1 MLRTFALYLLLGSL
15 TMVFPAQ
22 NPETKPETAQKVT
35 PGAPIQVVGFS
46 VRTTNAAEAKGD
58 GEIPKLWN
66 RFFQENLGDK
76 IPHRVGQSLSSYIR
90 TTPATRTANTPI
102 RWVLPSIRSRTCP
115 RIWPSA
121 PSPSALTRS
130 LPPRQALRSRRS
142 PLFGQKS
149 GACPKPNSAAN
160 DPSSWTT
167 KRTTTSPIHKTSR
180 SVSTWVLLPRLNS
193 KNVGALPSR
202 RSCFCR

>member
-35 PGAPIQVVGFS
+35 LGAPIQVVGFS

-76 IPHRVGQSLSSYIR
+76 IPHRVGQSLIVVYSDYASDQNGEYTYTLGAPVDSVADMPKDLAVRTIPVASYAVF
-90 TTPATRTANTPI
+90 TTPPGPPQQT
-102 RWVLPSIRSRTCP
+102 LPAIWAKIWGMSEAELGGKRSFIMDYETYDDFSDP
-115 RIWPSA
+115 QNIQVSVH
-121 PSPSALTRS
+121 LG
-130 LPPRQALRSRRS
+130 L
-142 PLFGQKS
+142 
-149 GACPKPNSAAN
+149 AA
-160 DPSSWTT
+160 TT
-167 KRTTTSPIHKTSR
+167 K
-180 SVSTWVLLPRLNS
+180 
-193 KNVGALPSR
+193 
-202 RSCFCR
+202 

>member
-35 PGAPIQVVGFS
+35 LGAPIQVVGFS

-76 IPHRVGQSLSSYIR
+76 IPHRVGQSLIVVYSDYASDQNGEYTYTLGGPVDSVADVPKDLAVRTIPVGSY
-90 TTPATRTANTPI
+90 TVLTAPPGPPQQTLPAIWTKIWGMSEAE
-102 RWVLPSIRSRTCP
+102 LGGKRSFIMDYETYDDFSDP
-115 RIWPSA
+115 QNIQVSVH
-121 PSPSALTRS
+121 LG
-130 LPPRQALRSRRS
+130 L
-142 PLFGQKS
+142 
-149 GACPKPNSAAN
+149 AA
-160 DPSSWTT
+160 TT
-167 KRTTTSPIHKTSR
+167 K
-180 SVSTWVLLPRLNS
+180 
-193 KNVGALPSR
+193 
-202 RSCFCR
+202 